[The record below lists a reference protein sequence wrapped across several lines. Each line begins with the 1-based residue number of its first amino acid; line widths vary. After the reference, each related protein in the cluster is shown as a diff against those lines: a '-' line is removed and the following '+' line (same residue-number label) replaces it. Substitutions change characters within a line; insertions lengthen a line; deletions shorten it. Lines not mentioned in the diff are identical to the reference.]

1 MLTGGADRLLR
12 DLIHERTGL
21 FFDNG
26 KGDILT
32 DKLSPLVI
40 ERGFTSL
47 LDYYYLLKYDE
58 AAQDEWLSVMN
69 ALSVP
74 ETYFWRE
81 MDQVRALVDV
91 VVPRWF
97 AAPGA
102 GPLKIWSAACAT
114 GEEPLTIAMALDEA
128 GWLGRAPI
136 EIHASDASPAA
147 VEKARRGVYRERS
160 FRNLPAELRAK
171 YFTQEGAT
179 KRGALTLSCT
189 RRVRWGVVNLMNEA
203 EVAPR
208 ASANVIFCR
217 NVFIYFSDQPSAGR
231 CARSPSTSGRRG
243 YLFVAA
249 SESLLR
255 LTDRFRVAGDRERV
269 RVREAAE
276 RGLNAAPR
284 SEGLF
289 MDRVLRVLVVDD
301 SAYVRKVVKQML
313 SRSPFLEVVGT
324 ARDGREALELVEQL
338 DPDVVTCD
346 LIMPELDGV
355 GFVREQMARRPV
367 PIIIMSIASETGE
380 AALTALDAGAVD
392 FVQKPTALAT
402 EKIFEVSDELIEK
415 VKAAAEHPD
424 GARHSVAAPPARGD
438 AADPG
443 RGHAQGAGGRGRH
456 RHFDRRPAG
465 AQAVDPATARRL
477 PGARRDRHAH
487 AGRLH

>member
-1 MLTGGADRLLR
+1 MGVNTGSLGVTGGADRLLR

-58 AAQDEWLSVMN
+58 AAQDEWLNVMN

-81 MDQVRALVDV
+81 MDQVRALVET

-97 AAPGA
+97 AARDA

-136 EIHASDASPAA
+136 EIHASDASTSA

-160 FRNLPAELRAK
+160 FRNLSAELRAK

-179 KRGALTLSCT
+179 KTW
-189 RRVRWGVVNLMNEA
+189 RVDAKLHARIRWGVVNLMKEA

-208 ASANVIFCR
+208 AAANVIFCR
-217 NVFIYFSDQPSAGR
+217 NVFIYFSDQTISKTV
-231 CARSPSTSGRRG
+231 RSFAAHVRPPG

-255 LTDRFRVAGDRERV
+255 LSADFELQEIG
-269 RVREAAE
+269 
-276 RGLNAAPR
+276 NA
-284 SEGLF
+284 F
-289 MDRVLRVLVVDD
+289 V
-301 SAYVRKVVKQML
+301 YVK
-313 SRSPFLEVVGT
+313 
-324 ARDGREALELVEQL
+324 
-338 DPDVVTCD
+338 
-346 LIMPELDGV
+346 
-355 GFVREQMARRPV
+355 RP
-367 PIIIMSIASETGE
+367 G
-380 AALTALDAGAVD
+380 
-392 FVQKPTALAT
+392 
-402 EKIFEVSDELIEK
+402 
-415 VKAAAEHPD
+415 
-424 GARHSVAAPPARGD
+424 SV
-438 AADPG
+438 
-443 RGHAQGAGGRGRH
+443 
-456 RHFDRRPAG
+456 
-465 AQAVDPATARRL
+465 
-477 PGARRDRHAH
+477 
-487 AGRLH
+487 